1 VSRRTIFWLVVAL
14 AGTILLAV
22 AGAIVFSLLDK
33 NGALGLIA
41 DLEDEVA
48 AYLAVFGLAFADA
61 IVPIFPGETTLT
73 TASVAASQGTLALAL
88 VIVAGALGAVLGDS
102 ALYWIA
108 RTGPKRLKAR
118 LEAGAQKDERVAR
131 GLALLGRS
139 GPLLISCGRSVP
151 GVRFAVNVSM
161 GLTEY
166 PYRRFLLFSAIG
178 GIGWAIYTCV
188 LSYWISTA
196 LADFALAS
204 ILISGIVTTVLV
216 AGVDWIDR
224 RHASDE
230 APATVAE
237 PEIAGRAERE
247 SGAMPS
253 AAWSQALRSRRRSRS
268 ASPIR
273 MTPPVSAQMQAAQ

>member
-1 VSRRTIFWLVVAL
+1 MSRRTIFWLVVAL
-14 AGTILLAV
+14 AGLILLAV
-22 AGAIVFSLLDK
+22 VGAIVFSLLDK
-33 NGALGLIA
+33 NGALGLIS

-48 AYLAVFGLAFADA
+48 AYLAVFGLVFADA

-73 TASVAASQGTLALAL
+73 TASVAASQGTLELAP

-108 RTGPKRLKAR
+108 RTGPKRLKSR
-118 LEAGAQKDERVAR
+118 LEASAQKDERVAK
-131 GLALLGRS
+131 GLAFLGRS
-139 GPLLISCGRSVP
+139 GPLLIACGRFVP

-178 GIGWAIYTCV
+178 GIGWAIYTC
-188 LSYWISTA
+188 LLAYWISTA

-204 ILISGIVTTVLV
+204 IVISGIVTTVLV
-216 AGVDWIDR
+216 AGVYWIDRR

-230 APATVAE
+230 TPATIAE
-237 PEIAGRAERE
+237 PGLTG
-247 SGAMPS
+247 SS
-253 AAWSQALRSRRRSRS
+253 
-268 ASPIR
+268 
-273 MTPPVSAQMQAAQ
+273 

>member
-1 VSRRTIFWLVVAL
+1 MSRRTIFWPVVAL

-22 AGAIVFSLLDK
+22 VGAIVFSLVDK
-33 NGALGLIA
+33 NGALGLIT

-48 AYLAVFGLAFADA
+48 AYLAVFGLVFADA
-61 IVPIFPGETTLT
+61 I
-73 TASVAASQGTLALAL
+73 
-88 VIVAGALGAVLGDS
+88 

-118 LEAGAQKDERVAR
+118 LEAGAQKDERVAK

-139 GPLLISCGRSVP
+139 GPLLISCGRFVP

-178 GIGWAIYTCV
+178 GIGWSIYTC
-188 LSYWISTA
+188 LLAYWISTA

-216 AGVDWIDR
+216 AGVYWIDR
-224 RHASDE
+224 RRNASDE
-230 APATVAE
+230 FAAAPELT
-237 PEIAGRAERE
+237 
-247 SGAMPS
+247 
-253 AAWSQALRSRRRSRS
+253 ALH
-268 ASPIR
+268 
-273 MTPPVSAQMQAAQ
+273 